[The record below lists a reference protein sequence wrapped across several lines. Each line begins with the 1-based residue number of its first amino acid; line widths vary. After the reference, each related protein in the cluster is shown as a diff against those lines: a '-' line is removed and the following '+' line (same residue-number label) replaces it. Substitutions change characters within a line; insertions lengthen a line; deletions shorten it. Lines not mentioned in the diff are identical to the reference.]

1 MTVAVVTD
9 SAASLPSDLAA
20 DHRITVIPLVL
31 TVDGTAHD
39 DGELPLADVL
49 SHPAGGVTT
58 SGPSPGRVAATLE
71 QVLEGVD
78 QALVLTISRAMSS
91 TFDAARLGAQ
101 GFGPRARV
109 LDTATAAGA
118 QGLVALHAAAC
129 TATGAAL
136 GDVEAAA
143 RQAIGR
149 VQLVATVA
157 SLERLVRSGRV
168 PGVAGWAGGKLG
180 VNPLFQFSAGR
191 VKPLRPAFSR
201 AAALERILVAWRRSR
216 PPGGGA
222 GARLHAAALHAGA
235 AEEADGLLAAVR
247 AEAAPTTAFVGEFSP
262 VMVTHTGAGLV
273 GLAWWWEPPAAA
285 VA

>member
-1 MTVAVVTD
+1 VTVAVVTD
-9 SAASLPSDLAA
+9 SAASLPAGLAT
-20 DHRITVIPLVL
+20 DHGVTVVPLVL
-31 TVDGTAHD
+31 TVDGTAYD
-39 DGELPLADVL
+39 DGDLPLADVL

-71 QVLEGVD
+71 QVLERHD
-78 QALVLTISRAMSS
+78 EALVLTISRAMSS

-101 GFGPRARV
+101 GFGQRARV

-118 QGLVALHAAAC
+118 QGLVALHAARCA
-129 TATGAAL
+129 ATGAAL
-136 GDVEAAA
+136 ADVEERA
-143 RQAIGR
+143 RQAIER

-157 SLERLVRSGRV
+157 SLDRLVHSGRV
-168 PGVAGWAGGKLG
+168 PGIAGWAGGKLG

-216 PPGGGA
+216 PPRDGA
-222 GARLHAAALHAGA
+222 SATLHAAALHAGA
-235 AEEADGLLAAVR
+235 AAEADGLLAAVR
-247 AEAAPTTAFVGEFSP
+247 AEVEPATAFIGEFSP

-273 GLAWWWEPPAAA
+273 GLAWWWEPCA
-285 VA
+285 